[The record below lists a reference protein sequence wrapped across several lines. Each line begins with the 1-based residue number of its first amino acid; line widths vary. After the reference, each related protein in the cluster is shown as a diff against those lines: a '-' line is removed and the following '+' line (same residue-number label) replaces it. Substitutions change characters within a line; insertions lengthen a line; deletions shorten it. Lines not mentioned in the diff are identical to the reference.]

1 MNNKSKKIGYILA
14 FFLGGVGA
22 HAFYY
27 RKYVKGSVYLL
38 LSWTFVPILLG
49 WIDMFF
55 IKDWHNKLESNPLIQ
70 KNNLNKKVK
79 EDIPVKKDTN
89 KITMNDLVIKDRLD
103 KESVLFSSGR
113 PLNPLVEE
121 ALKKEEQKNIKQI
134 VYVAIEE
141 EQGIDYALKSDSAT
155 KPTEAHSVVKPIVSS
170 GNAIS
175 SHVEKRNEMEKAVAP
190 KPEIDL
196 IARYSEAH
204 KNRTHLKKEEES
216 SSVQLQK
223 IPEHPS
229 KKIQELVSTLKQ
241 VQQLQ
246 LAKAAMPTS
255 TEDTHCEE
263 KVIADTKA
271 VPSAM
276 DNNPSLSP
284 HIEEVV
290 VDEVIENVEI
300 DVLEVM
306 EEKVNDAVAVTKVH
320 KEAKGKREAVATA
333 GVDIEGEEL
342 ILSELTPPIRHEEPS
357 MNMDPV
363 PINGFLLQASNL
375 KRKIEDSLTNMPDI
389 NVAKPSQRF
398 YNEDAVILDKYK
410 HIDTPREILKAIELI
425 RSGSSSKNNNSYG
438 ISYSHNGSRFIKH
451 SLEYATKRGVKS
463 KEIPLHA
470 YWTTFDS
477 LNKEQKKWYFYWREQ
492 VLNGKYP
499 DVDLSYIILF
509 VYELLNYSFNQ
520 RAAFNISMVVR
531 LHDNYVERLPKV
543 RTYLSSWTADML
555 REVGENDLM
564 EEWTSSS
571 SDYYMTPLYKQLKEK
586 QNELARISFTKWKSH
601 IQYYKETVFF
611 TNHKNKIYRVFK
623 ESFPLLQGVYQEQ
636 GEQLID
642 RYFKMQEERTVKH
655 LYVSAVMGRE
665 TDVFHV
671 QTKRILPTE
680 RINNEVTALFRLS
693 ENVTRILKGEKR
705 QIKVDE
711 SFLPEGFKEMMI
723 EHFTPVVKEK
733 TNRFKVVQKA
743 ENREGYGKVPPPP
756 EDIPVPEQRPVIEF
770 NSANIKAFQEETE
783 ELIAIFNER
792 NSEVDGTLS
801 FTAEVDTGTK
811 SETNTEPTNARID
824 TEEADNPVAWDAK
837 RSSIG
842 ETHPENE
849 TVPPMGVD
857 STPSDI
863 FFALGGGGSVDGEE
877 DFIESLTVIEKE
889 FLVQFDNGVYDQNTA
904 NYFLKQRG
912 IMLGM
917 FISEI
922 NEKANEYLG
931 DNFLES
937 QDREIAVYEEYEQCI
952 LTLKGTE

>member
-1 MNNKSKKIGYILA
+1 
-14 FFLGGVGA
+14 
-22 HAFYY
+22 
-27 RKYVKGSVYLL
+27 
-38 LSWTFVPILLG
+38 
-49 WIDMFF
+49 MFF
-55 IKDWHNKLESNPLIQ
+55 IKDWHNKLETNPLTQ
-70 KNNLNKKVK
+70 KNNVKKKVK
-79 EDIPVKKDTN
+79 KDIPVKKETN
-89 KITMNDLVIKDRLD
+89 KITMDDLVIKNRLD
-103 KESVLFSSGR
+103 KESILFSNER

-121 ALKKEEQKNIKQI
+121 AFKKEERKNVKQI
-134 VYVAIEE
+134 VYAAIEE
-141 EQGIDYALKSDSAT
+141 QQRIDYALKSE
-155 KPTEAHSVVKPIVSS
+155 PVIRLEEAQIIASPVVSPENTSS
-170 GNAIS
+170 FK
-175 SHVEKRNEMEKAVAP
+175 VEKRDEMEEAFAP
-190 KPEIDL
+190 KPKPEGDL
-196 IARYSEAH
+196 RARYAEAH
-204 KNRTHLKKEEES
+204 KNKTRLKKDEES
-216 SSVQLQK
+216 ASVQLQK
-223 IPEHPS
+223 TPEHPR

-255 TEDTHCEE
+255 TEDTHREE
-263 KVIADTKA
+263 QVLADTQT
-271 VPSAM
+271 VPSTM

-284 HIEEVV
+284 HLEEEVV

-300 DVLEVM
+300 DVLEVI
-306 EEKVNDAVAVTKVH
+306 EEKVNDAVAVTEVH
-320 KEAKGKREAVATA
+320 KEAKGKREAVASV
-333 GVDIEGEEL
+333 GVDIEEEEL

-357 MNMDPV
+357 MNMVPV
-363 PINGFLLQASNL
+363 PINVFLLQASKL
-375 KRKIEDSLTNMPDI
+375 KRKIEDSLTNMPDV

-410 HIDTPREILKAIELI
+410 HIDTPREILKAIEQI
-425 RSGSSSKNNNSYG
+425 RSESSSKNNNSYG
-438 ISYSHNGSRFIKH
+438 MSYSHNGSRFIKH
-451 SLEYATKRGVKS
+451 SLDYATKRGVKS

-543 RTYLSSWTADML
+543 RTYLGSWTADML

-586 QNELARISFTKWKSH
+586 QDELARISFTKWKPH
-601 IQYYKETVFF
+601 IQNYKETVFF
-611 TNHKNKIYRVFK
+611 TAHKNKIYRVFK

-693 ENVTRILKGEKR
+693 ENVTRMLKGEKR

-743 ENREGYGKVPPPP
+743 ENSEGYGKVPPPP
-756 EDIPVPEQRPVIEF
+756 EDIPIPEQRPVIEF

-792 NSEVDGTLS
+792 NTEVDGTLS
-801 FTAEVDTGTK
+801 FTVEGDTGTK

-824 TEEADNPVAWDAK
+824 TEEADNPVAWDAEQ
-837 RSSIG
+837 SSIG

-889 FLVQFDNGVYDQNTA
+889 FLVQFDNGVYDQNAA
-904 NYFLKQRG
+904 NSFLKQRG

-937 QDREIAVYEEYEQCI
+937 QDGEIAVYEEYEQCI
-952 LTLKGTE
+952 LTLKETE